1 MLTEIKNRRSIRGY
15 GVDNLLVVNISKPI
29 NELKNKIDY
38 ASFSEKELKDFIYE
52 LKISSFE
59 HVYSEF
65 FNSLKRRPNYTGV
78 LDDEFHRTRKNL
90 VSRFCYSKNRFSPVF
105 SIYYDYLSQIQGLE
119 LDITV
124 RLLEK
129 MALGIYDL
137 KASSKINVITFLAL
151 ECQKKEIELEIKDV
165 FNLKNTQKYNDLLF
179 ANFDLPYDMAKL
191 NNINFAKMTPQD
203 AFEYAQYTGQQE
215 KMSFHFR
222 RSLIPNNRKIINFLE
237 DLSNDLGYM

>member
-1 MLTEIKNRRSIRGY
+1 MLTETRNKKTIRGFN
-15 GVDNLLVVNISKPI
+15 VDNLLVINLSKPI
-29 NELKNKIDY
+29 NEIRNKTNY

-59 HVYSEF
+59 YVYSEF
-65 FNSLKRRPNYTGV
+65 FNAIKRTSNYTGV

-90 VSRFCYSKNRFSPVF
+90 VSRFCYSKNLFSPVF
-105 SIYYDYLSQIQGLE
+105 SIYYDYLSQLQGLE

-137 KASSKINVITFLAL
+137 KAPSKINVITFLAH
-151 ECQKKEIELEIKDV
+151 ECQKKEITLEIKDI
-165 FNLKNTQKYNDLLF
+165 FNLKNSQKYNDLLF

-191 NNINFAKMTPQD
+191 NDINFAKMNPKD
-203 AFEYAQYTGQQE
+203 AFEYAQYTGQEE
-215 KMSFHFR
+215 KMGFYFK
-222 RSLIPNNRKIINFLE
+222 RSLSPNYRKIINFLE